1 MSGITCWAVDS
12 LVKVFREDGPGKIA
26 SVEIEAA
33 RNEFENGQ
41 FALRCDRDASLS
53 LQSPGLTNTQT
64 GLEIPTS
71 ARFVGYVFVRQNATS
86 TPDDEII
93 HAAPHDF
100 PDILMNDDTIGLDA
114 NQTQPVWITV
124 FVPPS
129 ADPGEYLGRVVVRT
143 ADAEESVRIRLIVHS
158 VTVPEERHLF
168 LTNWIKPANIAKF
181 AGVEPWSEGHWQLLR
196 KHAENMALHRQNV
209 VLTPIS
215 LVRVSRRGGD
225 LEFDFTDF
233 DRWIHTFRD
242 AGVDGLIEGGHLGG
256 RSGKWKSGF
265 NLSSWEVRDGD
276 EIVRLP
282 AVAVQSAECESF
294 LSKLLP
300 ALREHLVD
308 RGWIDSY
315 VQHLADEPVEE
326 NAQSYRHLAELV
338 GRYAPGVRRMDANM
352 TPSLTDCLEV
362 WVPVLDQFDQNM
374 DFYTERLHA
383 GDQVWFYTCLGPRGR
398 YPNRFIDFPL
408 IKTRLLHWI
417 NYRYGL
423 SGYLH
428 WGYNYWTEDPI
439 GDTQPDWSHGE
450 PLPSGDMCIVYPG
463 PDSPLESIRYEA
475 MRDGI
480 EDYELLKL
488 LSAQDPEEA
497 NKICSEGVSTP
508 TDYVRDAGEFR
519 ELRSRLLSALDMYV
533 D

>member
-1 MSGITCWAVDS
+1 MSGIICWAVDP
-12 LVKVFREDGPGKIA
+12 LVKVFRENEPGEGKII
-26 SVEIEAA
+26 EIEAA
-33 RNEFENGQ
+33 RNEFESGQ
-41 FALRCDRDASLS
+41 IALRCDRDARVS
-53 LQSPGLTNTQT
+53 LQPSKLTNSST
-64 GLEIPTS
+64 GLEISPV

-100 PDILMNDDTIGLDA
+100 PDILMPDTAVELDA

-124 FVPPS
+124 FVPQS
-129 ADPGEYLGRVVVRT
+129 ADPGEYIGRVVVRA
-143 ADAEESVRIRLIVHS
+143 ADAEESVEIHLTVHGA
-158 VTVPEERHLF
+158 TVPDERHLF
-168 LTNWIKPANIAKF
+168 LTNWINPTNIAKF
-181 AGVEPWSEGHWQLLR
+181 AGVDPWSEGHWQLLG

-215 LVRVSRRGGD
+215 LVRISRRGEN

-233 DRWIHTFRD
+233 DRWIQTFRD

-256 RSGKWKSGF
+256 RAGKWESGF
-265 NLSSWEVRDGD
+265 NLNSWEIRDGN
-276 EIVRLP
+276 EIIRTP
-282 AVAVQSAECESF
+282 AVAVESAECESF

-300 ALREHLVD
+300 ALRKHLVD

-338 GRYAPGVRRMDANM
+338 GRFAPGLKRIDANM

-362 WVPVLDQFDQNM
+362 WVPVLDQFDKNM
-374 DFYTERLHA
+374 DFYNERLQA

-398 YPNRFIDFPL
+398 YPNRFIDFSL

-417 NYRYGL
+417 NFRYGL

-439 GDTQPDWSHGE
+439 RDTQPDWSHGE

-463 PDSPLESIRYEA
+463 PDGPLESIRYEA

-488 LSAQDPEEA
+488 LYGQDPEEA
-497 NKICSEGVSTP
+497 MKICSEGISTP
-508 TDYVRDAGEFR
+508 TDYIRDAGKFR
-519 ELRSRLLSALDMYV
+519 ELRSKLLCILDRLV